1 MIRYLLRR
9 TLLLLVSLF
18 VASVLIFLL
27 LRLLPGDVATTVG
40 GLRATPEQL
49 AKIRANLGLD
59 RPLTTQY
66 GSWLGG
72 VLRGDFGKSQLT
84 GVSVSAE
91 LATKLQVTAPLVGG
105 GIAVALLLAV
115 PFGILA
121 AVRHRY
127 AVGGGISAVA
137 QLGIA
142 VPTFWLGLVLALLFA
157 IELRV
162 LPAQGFPVDGWQSP
176 GLALRALILPWLALG
191 LSEGAVLLRFV
202 RSAVLDVLSADYL
215 RTARAKGRTRLGAL
229 LTHGL
234 RNAALPVTSILGLQ
248 IAGLIVGA
256 VVVEQVF
263 ALPGVGT
270 MLLADVGNRDLV
282 KVQGE
287 VLVVSAAVL
296 VISFAID
303 IVHRA
308 IDPRLREAG

>member
-27 LRLLPGDVATTVG
+27 LRLLPGDVATTIG
-40 GLRATPEQL
+40 GLRATPAQL
-49 AKIRANLGLD
+49 ARIRADLGLD
-59 RPLTTQY
+59 RPLVAQY

-72 VLRGDFGKSQLT
+72 VLHGDFGRSQLT

-105 GIAVALLLAV
+105 GIVVALLLAV

-121 AVRHRY
+121 AVRHRSR
-127 AVGGGISAVA
+127 VGGGISAVA

-142 VPTFWLGLVLALLFA
+142 VPAFWLGLVLVLLFA
-157 IELRV
+157 VELRV
-162 LPAQGFPVDGWQSP
+162 LPAQGFPIGGWRTP
-176 GLALRALILPWLALG
+176 GTALRALILPWLALG

-215 RTARAKGRTRLGAL
+215 RTARAKGRTRVGAL

-234 RNAALPVTSILGLQ
+234 RNAALPVTSVLGLQ

-287 VLVVSAAVL
+287 VLVISAAVL

-303 IVHRA
+303 VVHRT

>member
-27 LRLLPGDVATTVG
+27 LRLLPGDVATTIG
-40 GLRATPEQL
+40 GLRATPGQL
-49 AKIRANLGLD
+49 AKIRAGLGLD
-59 RPLTTQY
+59 RPLVAQY
-66 GSWLGG
+66 GSWFGG
-72 VLRGDFGKSQLT
+72 VLHGDFGRSQLT
-84 GVSVSAE
+84 DVSVTSE
-91 LATKLQVTAPLVGG
+91 LNRKLQVTAPLVGG
-105 GIAVALLLAV
+105 GIVVALLLAV

-121 AVRHRY
+121 ALRHRS
-127 AVGGGISAVA
+127 AAGGGISAVA

-142 VPTFWLGLVLALLFA
+142 VPSFWLGLVLVLLFA
-157 IELRV
+157 VELRI
-162 LPAQGFPVDGWQSP
+162 LPAQGFPVDGWHSP
-176 GLALRALILPWLALG
+176 GVALRSLILPWLALG

-215 RTARAKGRTRLGAL
+215 RTARAKGRTRIGAL

-234 RNAALPVTSILGLQ
+234 RNAALPVTAVLGLQ

-287 VLVVSAAVL
+287 ALVISAAVL

>member
-1 MIRYLLRR
+1 MPRVY
-9 TLLLLVSLF
+9 
-18 VASVLIFLL
+18 
-27 LRLLPGDVATTVG
+27 
-40 GLRATPEQL
+40 ATPEQL
-49 AKIRANLGLD
+49 ARIRANLGLD

-121 AVRHRY
+121 AVRHRS

-157 IELRV
+157 IELRI

-176 GLALRALILPWLALG
+176 GLAVRALILPWLALG

-215 RTARAKGRTRLGAL
+215 RTARAKGRTRIGAL

-287 VLVVSAAVL
+287 VLVISAAVL

-308 IDPRLREAG
+308 IDPRLRAAG

>member
-9 TLLLLVSLF
+9 TLLLLFSLF

-27 LRLLPGDVATTVG
+27 LRLLPGDVATTIG

-49 AKIRANLGLD
+49 ARIRANLGLD

-121 AVRHRY
+121 AVRHRS

-157 IELRV
+157 IELRI

-176 GLALRALILPWLALG
+176 GLAVRALILPWLALG

-215 RTARAKGRTRLGAL
+215 RTARAKGRTRIGAL

-287 VLVVSAAVL
+287 VLVISAAVL

>member
-9 TLLLLVSLF
+9 TVLLLVSLF

-27 LRLLPGDVATTVG
+27 LRLLPGDVATTIG
-40 GLRATPEQL
+40 GLRATPGQL

-59 RPLTTQY
+59 RPLAAQY

-72 VLRGDFGKSQLT
+72 VLRGDFGRSQLT
-84 GVSVSAE
+84 DVSVSAE

-105 GIAVALLLAV
+105 GIVVALLLAV

-121 AVRHRY
+121 ALRNKS
-127 AVGGGISAVA
+127 GISAIA

-142 VPTFWLGLVLALLFA
+142 VPTFWLGLVLVLLFA
-157 IELRV
+157 VELRI
-162 LPAQGFPVDGWQSP
+162 LPAQGFPVDGWNSP
-176 GLALRALILPWLALG
+176 GVALRSLILPWLALG

-215 RTARAKGRTRLGAL
+215 RTARAKGRTRIGAL

-234 RNAALPVTSILGLQ
+234 RNAALPVTSVLGLQ

-270 MLLADVGNRDLV
+270 MLLSDVGNRDLV

-287 VLVVSAAVL
+287 ALVISAAVL
-296 VISFAID
+296 VISFLID
-303 IVHRA
+303 IAHRA